1 MFDKNM
7 DIWLKYQT
15 VLWHW
20 LHQFLKFNDTEGEN
34 IMFYKLTFIIN
45 EWCSFVHLSNKYDT
59 SWVYFHFWMRK
70 QSCEFDSEL
79 MVDVYSRAI

>member
-1 MFDKNM
+1 
-7 DIWLKYQT
+7 
-15 VLWHW
+15 
-20 LHQFLKFNDTEGEN
+20 
-34 IMFYKLTFIIN
+34 MFYKLTFIIN
-45 EWCSFVHLSNKYDT
+45 EWCSFVYLSNKYDT